1 MCCGNERKRSAG
13 ISEVYPG
20 TVRVN
25 YSVLR
30 AARFRYTGETRMSAV
45 GEVTRS
51 VYCFEGPGATA
62 IVDGRDVASMAR
74 IPALA
79 RV

>member
-1 MCCGNERKRSAG
+1 MCCGNDRKYAAG
-13 ISEVYPG
+13 VSEVYPG

-30 AARFRYTGETRMSAV
+30 AARFRYTGQTRMSAI
-45 GEVTRS
+45 GEGTRS
-51 VYCFEGPGATA
+51 VYCFDGPGATA

-74 IPALA
+74 IPVLA